1 MIVNWKVIAAFIGIA
16 IFYEVLVVLLW
27 LGLKWM
33 ITPFITPGLKL
44 FIAIIFFIFANFSI
58 IGYLFR
64 LGAPWVNYG
73 NIWYFY
79 FVNGAVIAIILLIAK
94 LILKL
99 FKFNLSQGFSLGI
112 TGIFLISMS
121 ALGLYW
127 AYSPIVKSETIKVD
141 KKIEKPI
148 KIAMVSDLHLG
159 TFFGN
164 GQLEKLNK
172 IISEQKPD
180 AVVIAGD
187 LMDDDMVMYKK
198 RNMKETLSK
207 LNAPLGV
214 YTTMGNHDR
223 DAQEIVDEVKKAGI
237 IPLFDES
244 MELNKD
250 VTLIGRKD
258 RSVSRDRL
266 DTAELL
272 KSVDLNK
279 AIVLVDHQPDAI
291 NYHSTLPID
300 VQLSGHTHHGQ
311 MWPIN
316 YITERIYTLDYG
328 YKEINGRHFFT
339 SAGYGFWGPPF
350 KTTAR
355 SEVWIITIEGK

>member
-33 ITPFITPGLKL
+33 LTPFITPGLKL
-44 FIAIIFFIFANFSI
+44 FIAIIFFSFANFSI
-58 IGYLFR
+58 VAYMLM

-73 NIWYFY
+73 NIWFFY
-79 FVNGAVIAIILLIAK
+79 FVNGAIIAVILLIAK
-94 LILKL
+94 LVLKL
-99 FKFNLSQGFSLGI
+99 FKLNLSQGFSLGI

-172 IISEQKPD
+172 IVSEQKTD

-223 DAQEIVDEVKKAGI
+223 DAQDIVDEVK
-237 IPLFDES
+237 
-244 MELNKD
+244 N
-250 VTLIGRKD
+250 VTLVGRKD

-266 DTAELL
+266 DTADLL
-272 KSVDLNK
+272 KSINLNK
-279 AIVLVDHQPDAI
+279 TIVLVDHQPDAI
-291 NYHSTLPID
+291 DYHSTLSID